1 MHPITPRHLLPA
13 LPLPAADQAGGL
25 GAARLFGAAAL
36 VAVGYMDPGNWATD
50 IAGGASFGYSLLFV
64 VAGASLVAMALQALV
79 VRVTVATGQD
89 IATLFG
95 RSFPKPVAHG
105 LRLAG
110 ELAILATAVA
120 ELVGGAIALNLLFG
134 LSIPAGIVLTAAAT
148 FGVIALARGEST
160 LHERIVNALLAVV
173 ALSFLVL
180 LVEAKP
186 DWAAAAEGLK
196 PDLGALA
203 DPQALYLSL
212 GILGA
217 TIMPH
222 NLYLHSGLVAQR
234 TQGLAANERT
244 RAIKLGTI
252 DTVVALFVAMLVN
265 AAILVVAAASLG
277 NATVDVE
284 SLAGAHQAIAL
295 ALGAVPALIF
305 AVALYAAGQSS
316 AITGVLAGRFLTA
329 GFTGE
334 AGSRLARG
342 LATRVGATVI
352 ALALMLGLGVSAP
365 DALLVL
371 SQVVLSVALPF
382 VLVPLLIVAVRRR
395 TMGGFALKP
404 AAALGFA
411 SAVAGIVGLNVYL
424 LATTPLA

>member
-1 MHPITPRHLLPA
+1 MHPIATAPTRATLPA
-13 LPLPAADQAGGL
+13 PPKGSL

-95 RSFPKPVAHG
+95 RTFPRPVALG

-120 ELVGGAIALNLLFG
+120 ELVGGAIALHLLFG
-134 LSIPAGIVLTAAAT
+134 LSIPVGVAATAAAT

-173 ALSFLVL
+173 AISFLVL

-186 DWAAAAEGLK
+186 DWAAAAHGLK
-196 PDLGALA
+196 PDLAALTNPA
-203 DPQALYLSL
+203 ALYLSL

-234 TQGLAANERT
+234 TVGLAASDRT

-252 DTVVALFVAMLVN
+252 DTVVALSVAMLVN
-265 AAILVVAAASLG
+265 AAILIVAAASLG
-277 NATVDVE
+277 NAGADVT
-284 SLAGAHQAIAL
+284 SLEGAHQAIGV
-295 ALGAVPALIF
+295 ALGFVPALIF

-329 GFTGE
+329 GFTGQQ
-334 AGSRLARG
+334 GSRLARG
-342 LATRVGATVI
+342 LLTRIGATVV
-352 ALALMLGLGVSAP
+352 ALGLMLGFGVSAP

-371 SQVVLSVALPF
+371 SQVTLSAALPF
-382 VLVPLLIVAVRRR
+382 VLVPLLIVAVRRKL
-395 TMGGFALKP
+395 MGGFVLKP

-411 SAVAGIVGLNVYL
+411 TAVAGIVGLNVYL